1 MPSAKDGG
9 MEIFMLKA
17 IKPKMTVVWG
27 FLLVPLIW
35 YIFSVFVPLVVAL
48 AYSFF
53 QWKGGPKKTF
63 IGIDNYIQLIHDG
76 TFWEAFG
83 HNIFIVVVCIVGQ
96 IGIAFINVLM
106 VNSKLCRFKGVHRTF
121 GFFPSTISAVYI
133 GMIWKMVYD
142 QKRGILNWGLTALG
156 RPDLTQNWMN
166 NKSIVLQL
174 ISIPLVWQFIGYYMV
189 ILLAAIAAVDTEIF
203 EVAELDGANAW
214 QRAVYIV
221 LPLIKNSV
229 LVCVTLCVSGNMKVF
244 DHIYAMTKGS
254 GGPGT
259 STMVMALYGYIVSF
273 KNQNLGYGAC
283 VSVAIFV
290 VSLAVIGGSQT
301 LVNYVMKDKGVE

>member
-1 MPSAKDGG
+1 M
-9 MEIFMLKA
+9 FNA
-17 IKPKMTVVWG
+17 IKPKMRVVWG
-27 FLLVPLIW
+27 FLLIPLIW

-53 QWKGGPKKTF
+53 QWKGGPQKTF
-63 IGIDNYIQLIHDG
+63 IGIDNYVQLIHDNV
-76 TFWEAFG
+76 FWQAFQ
-83 HNIFIVVVCIVGQ
+83 HNIFIVIVCIVGQ
-96 IGIAFINVLM
+96 IGIAFINVLL
-106 VNSKLCRFKGVHRTF
+106 VNSNLCKLKGIHRTF

-142 QKRGILNWGLTALG
+142 QRRGILNWFLG
-156 RPDLTQNWMN
+156 AIGHEELQQNWLS
-166 NKSIVLQL
+166 NKNIVLQL
-174 ISIPLVWQFIGYYMV
+174 VSIPLVWQFIGYYMV

-214 QRAVYIV
+214 QRAVYIT
-221 LPLIKNSV
+221 LPLIKNSL
-229 LVCVTLCVSGNMKVF
+229 LVCITLCVSGNMKVF
-244 DHIYAMTKGS
+244 DHIYSMTKGT

-283 VSVAIFV
+283 ISVAIFV
-290 VSLAVIGGSQT
+290 VSLVVIGFSQWF
-301 LVNYVMKDKGVE
+301 VNFIMRDKGVE